1 MDFEGDTVHS
11 VQFSHAKPQSSS
23 EFSHVWVK
31 LGRSLPTGA
40 KHFLGLI
47 TTLSATAGI
56 LLNPFALLTGH
67 HLCMLKR
74 HLGNVLIVT
83 NLSSTRQF
91 WMNLILI
98 LEDDASTNQSFL
110 FA

>member
-11 VQFSHAKPQSSS
+11 VQFSHVKPQSSS
-23 EFSHVWVK
+23 AFSHVWVK

-56 LLNPFALLTGH
+56 LLNPVCSFNWTSFVHAEEAFGKCTYCH
-67 HLCMLKR
+67 MFISYQA
-74 HLGNVLIVT
+74 VLDESYI
-83 NLSSTRQF
+83 NPRR
-91 WMNLILI
+91 
-98 LEDDASTNQSFL
+98 
-110 FA
+110 